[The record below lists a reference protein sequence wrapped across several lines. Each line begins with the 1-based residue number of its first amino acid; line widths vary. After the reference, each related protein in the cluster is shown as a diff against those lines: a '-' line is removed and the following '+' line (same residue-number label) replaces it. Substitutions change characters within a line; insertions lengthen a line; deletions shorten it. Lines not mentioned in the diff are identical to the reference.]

1 MIDDTEISFCLT
13 ASMGMGGGYV
23 PMIVVNM
30 FGNVTQVETRD
41 ICPPLRNQTG
51 SCIPM
56 IVVEEDDAED
66 IHGEEVL

>member
-1 MIDDTEISFCLT
+1 
-13 ASMGMGGGYV
+13 
-23 PMIVVNM
+23 MIVVNM